1 MCPKLLFSNVCVARS
16 LQNNLSDDQTSWFI
30 RKKKLYNTIVN
41 QATSYISYFDLD
53 SYLTCILLYELLHAD
68 TGTPLYGPSYI
79 LFVIS
84 FTLNLLKW

>member
-1 MCPKLLFSNVCVARS
+1 M
-16 LQNNLSDDQTSWFI
+16 Q
-30 RKKKLYNTIVN
+30 YH
-41 QATSYISYFDLD
+41 ATSYISYFDLD

-84 FTLNLLKW
+84 FTLNLLK